1 MDHDNSSN
9 SNSMNNDNVEKA
21 SSNNNS
27 GNNDDGLSNELSS
40 MNIDISSSSSSKKKK
55 KKKDTCLHYLKEVEG
70 CSRCSQCRTALYCN
84 RVCQEKHWPVHKN
97 SCVNSN
103 DENSIIKLSKKAEN
117 HFNQGNN

>member
-27 GNNDDGLSNELSS
+27 GNNDDGLSNELSN
-40 MNIDISSSSSSKKKK
+40 MNIKNSSSSIKK
-55 KKKDTCLHYLKEVEG
+55 KKKDTCLHCLKEVEG
-70 CSRCSQCRTALYCN
+70 CSRCSKCRTALYCN